1 MTTASTAITPGNDDI
16 IDNEATTK
24 EHRDAVVNSN
34 KGKMRKRLPT
44 SGEESSDDNG
54 TTTRVSKKQW
64 GNAGNANEGVPV
76 VRGNK
81 SAAVQKVLKVR
92 PFTFIWYSIN
102 NLLHTERERSQ
113 KCRSCRW

>member
-1 MTTASTAITPGNDDI
+1 M
-16 IDNEATTK
+16 
-24 EHRDAVVNSN
+24 
-34 KGKMRKRLPT
+34 

-54 TTTRVSKKQW
+54 TTTRVSKKQR

-81 SAAVQKVLKVR
+81 SAAVQKVSKVR

-102 NLLHTERERSQ
+102 NLLRTERERSQ
-113 KCRSCRW
+113 KRRSCRW